1 VESTPY
7 RHTTTT
13 TIAARINNPI
23 TFREC
28 AGIVAADSGKNAS
41 VRVYPAKMLRDVVA
55 IVDDVIH
62 PFELGVACEVFG
74 IDRSDEGLPVF
85 DFAVCAANRK
95 PLPGTGG
102 MSVRAGYGLD
112 RAATADLIV
121 IPAWHRRDERPP
133 TAIVRALHDAVDR
146 GATVLSECTGVFLL
160 AEAGLL
166 DGRCATAHW
175 RDADLLANRF
185 PGVAVQPDRLY
196 VEDGPV
202 ITSAGT
208 AAGIDACLYV
218 VRRELGAAVAV
229 GIARRMI
236 VPPQRD
242 GGQSQYV
249 ETPMPKH
256 TDDHLAPLLAW
267 MQGHL
272 HTSMT
277 IADLAARAHMSER
290 TFARRFTA
298 VTGTTPNSW
307 LTRQRI
313 VLAQRLLE
321 ERDLDIEQ
329 VARHCGFRTA
339 DLLRHHF
346 VHQVGTTPTAYR
358 RTFSRA

>member
-1 VESTPY
+1 MAA
-7 RHTTTT
+7 TT
-13 TIAARINNPI
+13 RNPI
-23 TFREC
+23 TIREC
-28 AGIVAADSGKNAS
+28 AGIGAADSGKNAS
-41 VRVYPAKMLRDVVA
+41 VRVYPANMLRDVVA

-74 IDRSDEGLPVF
+74 VDRSDQGLPVF
-85 DFAVCAANRK
+85 DFAVCAAGRK
-95 PLPGTGG
+95 PLPGSGG
-102 MSVRAGYGLD
+102 MTVRAGYGLE
-112 RAATADLIV
+112 RVATADLIV

-133 TAIVRALHDAVDR
+133 AAIVRVLHDAVER

-175 RDADLLANRF
+175 RDADLLADRF
-185 PGVAVQPDRLY
+185 PGLAVQADRLY

-229 GIARRMI
+229 GIARRMV

-242 GGQSQYV
+242 GGQAQYV
-249 ETPMPKH
+249 ETPLPTH

-267 MQGHL
+267 MQGNL

-277 IADLAARAHMSER
+277 VADLAARAHMSQR
-290 TFARRFTA
+290 SFARRFA
-298 VTGTTPNSW
+298 AATGTTPNSW
-307 LTRQRI
+307 LTKQRI
-313 VLAQRLLE
+313 LLAQRLLE